1 MIREEGKIAEGSERR
16 NRRKP
21 KCVKLRVEKMELIM
35 GQDVVMEQVFM
46 YQATTLVGKFNGHLI
61 SDKSMSIWIKRV
73 WRQQR
78 GYAPI

>member
-21 KCVKLRVEKMELIM
+21 KCVKLRVEKMEFIM

-46 YQATTLVGKFNGHLI
+46 YQATTLVGKFHGHLI

>member
-1 MIREEGKIAEGSERR
+1 
-16 NRRKP
+16 
-21 KCVKLRVEKMELIM
+21 MELIM

-46 YQATTLVGKFNGHLI
+46 YQATTLVGKFHGHLI